1 MTESTDSTNQKD
13 TNVPSENAER
23 NAPANRRE
31 SGNRGG
37 FGGGGRGERGGRGGG
52 GGRGRGRGSRGFR
65 RRGDYFKQTG
75 EPIDYKNATLLRRF
89 IADTG
94 RIEPRRKTGITAK
107 NQRKLAIAIKRARF
121 LGLLPYIVR
130 RRLRG

>member
-1 MTESTDSTNQKD
+1 MTDSTDQED
-13 TNVPSENAER
+13 TSVPSENAER
-23 NAPANRRE
+23 SAPASRRE

-37 FGGGGRGERGGRGGG
+37 FGGGGRGGGGRG
-52 GGRGRGRGSRGFR
+52 GGRGRGRGGRGFR